1 MNEGI
6 AMEKY
11 ALMIALGVV
20 LSVALGCDTERISRL
35 EKQNEELKAE
45 IKKSQAAADFDLQAK
60 CAKDARAW
68 FNETWSR
75 DKNTILLDYTNHYHK
90 AANKCYILVE
100 YHYSWGDKSGSW
112 VNDIM
117 LYDVYEN
124 SKEENFS

>member
-1 MNEGI
+1 M
-6 AMEKY
+6 ARYVPMFV
-11 ALMIALGVV
+11 LGVV
-20 LSVALGCDTERISRL
+20 LSVAPGCDTGERIARL

-45 IKKSQAAADFDLQAK
+45 IKKNQAAADFDLQAK

-75 DKNTILLDYTNHYHK
+75 DKNTILLDYTNHYHR
-90 AANKCYILVE
+90 ASNKCYILVE

-112 VNDIM
+112 VNDMI

-124 SKEENFS
+124 SQSREF